1 MKQFSPLV
9 CMTEEKPPRDL
20 SSPEAFADCSDK
32 SFRSRFAIVKFSCD
46 VLIRVKVC
54 NLFALIYCKCQ

>member
-9 CMTEEKPPRDL
+9 WMTEEKPPRDL

-54 NLFALIYCKCQ
+54 LH